1 MRTKTDMSVEQ
12 RRRVT
17 LGVLQRIHVALA
29 SIESHRLNGDSH
41 DGWPSRQAMDV
52 DYTVLEEMKKLVCNG
67 ENLATTQ
74 HSRLFVMRE
83 LVLANANCILPDSDY
98 ILSEKGAWFSCGA
111 VSIRLREA
119 RDGVER
125 KMIAATI
132 DRHKGNIVKAAEEL
146 GVSRPTIY
154 DLMKKH
160 GLTPLIST
168 EKTLDLVP

>member
-1 MRTKTDMSVEQ
+1 MRTSNMSVEQ

-17 LGVLQRIHVALA
+17 LGVLQRIHVSLA

-41 DGWPSRQAMDV
+41 AGWPSRQAMDA
-52 DYTVLEEMKKLVCNG
+52 DYAVLEEMKKLVCNG

-83 LVLANANCILPDSDY
+83 LVLANANFILPDADY

-119 RDGVER
+119 REGQSVICAMYPLGHESDDELARCEVSY
-125 KMIAATI
+125 
-132 DRHKGNIVKAAEEL
+132 AEAREA
-146 GVSRPTIY
+146 GEAVPT
-154 DLMKKH
+154 
-160 GLTPLIST
+160 
-168 EKTLDLVP
+168 

>member
-119 RDGVER
+119 RDGHSVICAMYPLGREN
-125 KMIAATI
+125 
-132 DRHKGNIVKAAEEL
+132 DDEL
-146 GVSRPTIY
+146 AQCEVSYADAREA
-154 DLMKKH
+154 
-160 GLTPLIST
+160 S
-168 EKTLDLVP
+168 EAVPA